1 MELLSETGYLKI
13 SAVIGR
19 LWTMGL
25 MACIPI
31 LIVLATLP
39 FLKKYPKFYSYSLWV
54 VVIIRLLCPVLPKT
68 PFRLLPEFF
77 TVTFL
82 SENKNQIDLSK
93 NSENTTSQD
102 TTRFPAAI
110 MPSTAKEHSA
120 STAAP
125 KTPISDGMIHPSTPV
140 PPTESSDISKVL
152 SNNLFQQSE
161 PSAFGFINH
170 VPSDW
175 TSLSQFSDITISNN
189 KIILIGA
196 PGFNDLLF
204 FDNTSRK
211 HETYRFALF
220 SALYVVGVLA
230 VSLTRL
236 IQYFTI
242 KHRIS
247 TAVRKEGCIWLC
259 ETIQSPFVIG
269 VFRPK
274 IILPYCMD
282 EKEQFYVIQHEKTH
296 IKHYDP
302 LIRAAGLICT
312 CLYWWNPL
320 VWFAVHKMNEDME
333 MFCDESTLRHFSF
346 EERKSYAMA
355 MLSFA
360 AKRSGFS
367 IGLAFGK
374 SNTERR
380 VVNIMKKR
388 KNNPIILCFALLL
401 VAFCAVAF
409 VTLPKES
416 DARTIQDQSDD
427 GIENNDKN
435 SDADNDPDAQKIPTK
450 TDCPENSNQKDTE
463 NPLLSSV
470 KEVVQKEE
478 NLNFLKQIS
487 LGTPDFSNLQNMDD
501 VFWENY
507 LFYTYASSENYERV
521 LRYTNRYHKETT
533 CVKVSSE
540 EVDETALQIFGTSFS
555 EYTKALTP
563 TGKTQ
568 NLIEYENGFYYIDCS
583 GYEPP
588 DYVFDFVEAAV
599 ENETVKVTI
608 NKHLKYEET
617 PCSQINLY
625 FVPSENE
632 RGFLLVRKKE
642 IRWASSVL
650 PLYGSWT
657 VTGYIIPDG
666 INALSADQ
674 IDSYIG
680 TSLQYGADYFQ
691 SADGNFSV
699 PMYNREVVSWE
710 DFSDLFGNALKN
722 AGILS
727 KSIDSY
733 TLDVPGDAPFGC
745 FVYLYDS
752 HHGLVFCEGVLFRI
766 SLQTKPLPAADSWQS
781 AYLDIIRDLPSF
793 LVCSDPDNYRQ
804 KDYYDP
810 NNNRVYLGIHDFD
823 GDGIPELLAGDTIS
837 MAVFTFADGRAE
849 KLYDLF
855 YPDRNWC
862 INGVSF
868 KGNCISLGC
877 SGSGGTDWVNF
888 GFLDNKYQLGLYS
901 EISNSAVIINE
912 KESTLEELNK
922 IYTTDYEKREE
933 TEHKDRL
940 RLICRDN
947 IWVLCF
953 PSGQEVTVNQ
963 DFDYSLVQW

>member
-31 LIVLATLP
+31 LIVLAALP

-68 PFRLLPEFF
+68 PFCLLPEFF
-77 TVTFL
+77 TAKFL
-82 SENKNQIDLSK
+82 SENQIELSK
-93 NSENTTSQD
+93 NSENTASQD
-102 TTRFPAAI
+102 TAKLPAAI
-110 MPSTAKEHSA
+110 LPSTAKEHSNNTA
-120 STAAP
+120 NIAAP
-125 KTPISDGMIHPSTPV
+125 KTPISDGTTNPSSTV
-140 PPTESSDISKVL
+140 PPTESSDSSKVP
-152 SNNLFQQSE
+152 SNSLIQQSE
-161 PSAFGFINH
+161 PSAKN
-170 VPSDW
+170 
-175 TSLSQFSDITISNN
+175 
-189 KIILIGA
+189 
-196 PGFNDLLF
+196 
-204 FDNTSRK
+204 
-211 HETYRFALF
+211 ETYRFALF

-230 VSLTRL
+230 VSLTCL
-236 IQYFTI
+236 IQYITI
-242 KHRIS
+242 KYRIF

-259 ETIQSPFVIG
+259 ETIQTPFVIG

-282 EKEQFYVIQHEKTH
+282 EKEQLYVIQHEKTH

-302 LIRAAGLICT
+302 LIRAAGLVCT

-346 EERKSYAMA
+346 EERKSYAMT

-360 AKRSGFS
+360 AKRSGFL

-409 VTLPKES
+409 MTLPKES
-416 DARTIQDQSDD
+416 DANTIQDQSDD
-427 GIENNDKN
+427 NIENNDFNKN
-435 SDADNDPDAQKIPTK
+435 SDVDNDPDAQEIQTK
-450 TDCPENSNQKDTE
+450 TDRPENSNPKDTE
-463 NPLLSSV
+463 NLLLSAV
-470 KEVVQKEE
+470 KEAVQKEE

-487 LGTPDFSNLQNMDD
+487 LGTPDFSNLQSMDD

-507 LFYTYASSENYERV
+507 LFYTYASSENYEKV
-521 LRYTNRYHKETT
+521 LRYINRYQCETT
-533 CVKVSSE
+533 CFKVSSE
-540 EVDETALQIFGTSFS
+540 EIDETALQIFGTSFS

-563 TGKTQ
+563 TEKTQ
-568 NLIEYENGFYYIDCS
+568 NLVEYENGFYYIDCS

-599 ENETVKVTI
+599 ENETVKATI
-608 NKHLKYEET
+608 NKRLKYEET

-632 RGFLLVRKKE
+632 RGFLLARKKE
-642 IRWASSVL
+642 IRWASSIL

-657 VTGYIIPDG
+657 VTGYIVPDG
-666 INALSADQ
+666 IYALSAEQ

-699 PMYNREVVSWE
+699 PMYNRELVSWE
-710 DFSDLFGNALKN
+710 EFSNLFGNALKN
-722 AGILS
+722 ARILS

-733 TLDVPGDAPFGC
+733 NLDVPGDAPFGC

-855 YPDRNWC
+855 YPDRSWC
-862 INGVSF
+862 IHGVSF
-868 KGNCISLGC
+868 KENCISLGC

-901 EISNSAVIINE
+901 EISNSAVIING
-912 KESTLEELNK
+912 KESTLEEFNK

-940 RLICRDN
+940 RLIYRDN

-953 PSGQEVTVNQ
+953 PSGQEVTVNK
-963 DFDYSLVQW
+963 DFDYSLIQW